1 MFRPFKFLY
10 LLCLVVWEV
19 KNISQ
24 SLRIGIRVAL
34 YSQVHLVFFM
44 YIKIGDIFVLLVF
57 IQLVLNSL
65 HVLQTFGA
73 QVLALQLQGLL
84 HLVILAR
91 ITLLAS
97 ILSLVD
103 GGSSLTSFDVVSI
116 NDLVIHI
123 KTILLLIILCHV
135 YRLHEVYLLLFL

>member
-34 YSQVHLVFFM
+34 YSQVHFLFFM